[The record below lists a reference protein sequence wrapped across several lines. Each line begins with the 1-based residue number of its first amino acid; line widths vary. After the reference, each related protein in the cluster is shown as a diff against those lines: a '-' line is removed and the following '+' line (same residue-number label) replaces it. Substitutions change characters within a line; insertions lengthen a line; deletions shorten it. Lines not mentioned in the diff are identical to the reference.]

1 MSDKSMRKKTKRDR
15 EIERITKEQK
25 RKRSQ
30 FKDEINNSSD
40 FKFKPN
46 IPKRNAHIKFNRINP
61 ASVPELLLEESDKL
75 EDEEL
80 IQREQAAK
88 KIADAR
94 KKSVGIAY
102 NKGAYQPIF
111 DPKELGRK

>member
-1 MSDKSMRKKTKRDR
+1 MYEKTYRRKSKKDKATEEIVRQRRK
-15 EIERITKEQK
+15 ERNEYYKSIT
-25 RKRSQ
+25 
-30 FKDEINNSSD
+30 NSGE

-46 IPKRNAHIKFNRINP
+46 IPKRNEHIKFGRINP
-61 ASVPELLLEESDKL
+61 ATVPELLLSETTFI

-80 IQREQAAK
+80 REREKEAK

>member
-1 MSDKSMRKKTKRDR
+1 MSEKLFRRKSKKDKEAELLAKRQRK
-15 EIERITKEQK
+15 ERNAYKE
-25 RKRSQ
+25 SVSNSGQ
-30 FKDEINNSSD
+30 FV
-40 FKFKPN
+40 FKPN
-46 IPKRNAHIKFNRINP
+46 IPKRNEHIKFNRLNP
-61 ASVPELLLEESDKL
+61 ATIPELLLAETTFI

-80 IQREQAAK
+80 RERERKAK
-88 KIADAR
+88 EISDAR